1 MSRGYATS
9 VTLSE
14 RTVRAGRLVLRG
26 QARGFRSFLPFAGPA
41 VIASVAYMDPGNF
54 ATNIEAGAKLGYDLL
69 WVVVLASAIAMFF
82 QALSAKLGIATG
94 RSLAQASRDCFPRPV
109 VLAMWVV
116 SEIAAMATDLAE
128 FLGGAIGL
136 SLLLHLPLLV
146 GMAVTGIATYALLM
160 LQGRGFRPIELVIGG
175 LVVIIG
181 LSYLVELIIVPPDW
195 PSAAFHAVVPT
206 LQGMD
211 ALTLAVA
218 IVGATVMPH
227 AIHVHSG
234 LTHGRIVPRSESER
248 QKLIR
253 YSNREVLLAL
263 GLAGLVN
270 MAMVTMAASVF
281 HRPGLEAVTGLET
294 AYRTLV
300 PLLGIGAAGVF
311 LVSLIASGLSSSA
324 VATMAGQ
331 IIMQDFVGFRIP
343 IWVRR
348 LVTMA
353 PSFVVVAL
361 GVDTWQAL
369 ILSQVVLSLVLPVPM
384 LALLTITR
392 QRSIMGSAVNG
403 RLTAA
408 LGTLAASIVLALNG
422 LLILHLC
429 GISPIELAQT
439 LERRLDLA
447 AALGMAFIFV
457 LLTPLWS
464 TLAFR
469 QLASAKNA
477 SMVLTVVERLP
488 GGEAVHRGSA
498 ASWSPRM
505 ILPADTDAPEDPAT
519 GEVTV
524 ALPADWLDSI
534 GLQVSPPPGA
544 SGARIFHIV
553 GTVEG
558 RPVRDI
564 AIMVNAGPGAPALP
578 NAASR

>member
-1 MSRGYATS
+1 MSRAYAP
-9 VTLSE
+9 VTTSE

-26 QARGFRSFLPFAGPA
+26 QARGLRALLPFAGPA
-41 VIASVAYMDPGNF
+41 IIASVAYMDPGNF
-54 ATNIEAGAKLGYDLL
+54 ATNIEAGARLGYELL

-109 VLAMWVV
+109 VLAMWVA

-146 GMAVTGIATYALLM
+146 AMAVTAVATYALLM
-160 LQGRGFRPIELVIGG
+160 LQTRGFRPVELVIGG
-175 LVVIIG
+175 LVAVIG
-181 LSYLVELIIVPPDW
+181 VSYLVELMIVPPDW
-195 PSAAFHAVVPT
+195 AAAAYHVVVPT
-206 LQGMD
+206 LKGMD

-234 LTHGRIVPRSESER
+234 LTHRRIVPRNESER

-253 YSNREVLLAL
+253 YSNGEVLLAL

-270 MAMVTMAASVF
+270 MAMVAMSASVF
-281 HRPGLEAVTGLET
+281 HQAGLEAVTGLET

-300 PLLGIGAAGVF
+300 PLLGLGAAGVF

-384 LALLTITR
+384 LALLTLTR

-429 GISPIELAQT
+429 GVSPVDLAQI

-447 AALGMAFIFV
+447 AALAMGFIFV

-464 TLAFR
+464 SFAFR
-469 QLASAKNA
+469 QLSSVKNA
-477 SMVLTVVERLP
+477 SIVLTVIERLP
-488 GGEAVHRGSA
+488 SGEVIGRGCDG
-498 ASWSPRM
+498 SWSPRM
-505 ILPADTDAPEDPAT
+505 ILPPDADAPEDPAT
-519 GEVTV
+519 GGVTV
-524 ALPADWLDSI
+524 PLPADWLDSV

-544 SGARIFHIV
+544 SGARVFHIV
-553 GTVEG
+553 GTIDG
-558 RPVRDI
+558 RAVRDI
-564 AIMVNAGPGAPALP
+564 AIMVNAGPGEALAPAP
-578 NAASR
+578 AS

>member
-1 MSRGYATS
+1 MSRAYAS
-9 VTLSE
+9 PVTLSE
-14 RTVRAGRLVLRG
+14 RTVRAGRLALRG
-26 QARGFRSFLPFAGPA
+26 QAKGFGSFLPFVGPA

-69 WVVVLASAIAMFF
+69 WVVVLASVIAMFF

-94 RSLAQASRDCFPRPV
+94 RSLAQASRDCFPRPI

-136 SLLLHLPLLV
+136 SLLFHLPLFV
-146 GMAVTGIATYALLM
+146 GMAVTGVATYALLL

-175 LVVIIG
+175 LVAVIG
-181 LSYLVELIIVPPDW
+181 LCYLAELVIVPPDW
-195 PSAAFHAVVPT
+195 ASAAYHSVVPT
-206 LQGMD
+206 LSGMN

-234 LTHGRIVPRSESER
+234 LTHSRIVPRSEGER
-248 QKLIR
+248 RTLIR

-270 MAMVTMAASVF
+270 MAMVAMAASVF
-281 HRPGLEAVTGLET
+281 HHPGLDAVTGLET

-300 PLLGIGAAGVF
+300 PLLGLGAAGVF

-324 VATMAGQ
+324 VGTMAGQ

-353 PSFVVVAL
+353 PAFVVVAL

-384 LALLTITR
+384 LALLTLTR

-408 LGTLAASIVLALNG
+408 LGTLAASVVLALNG
-422 LLILHLC
+422 LLILHLF
-429 GISPIELAQT
+429 GMSPIELAQI

-447 AALGMAFIFV
+447 AALAMAFIFV

-464 TLAFR
+464 SLAFP
-469 QLASAKNA
+469 QLALAKNA
-477 SMVLTVVERLP
+477 SMVLTVIERLP
-488 GGEAVHRGSA
+488 NGEALARDSA
-498 ASWSPRM
+498 QSWQPRM
-505 ILPADTDAPEDPAT
+505 ILPVGIDAPEDPAT
-519 GEVTV
+519 GSLTV
-524 ALPADWLDSI
+524 PLPADWLDSV
-534 GLQVSPPPGA
+534 GLQVNPPPGA
-544 SGARIFHIV
+544 SGARVFHMV
-553 GTVEG
+553 GTVDG
-558 RPVRDI
+558 RQVRDI
-564 AIMVNAGPGAPALP
+564 AIMVNAGAGETPLPTPATP
-578 NAASR
+578 

>member
-1 MSRGYATS
+1 MSRAYAP
-9 VTLSE
+9 VTTSE
-14 RTVRAGRLVLRG
+14 RTIRAGRLVLRG
-26 QARGFRSFLPFAGPA
+26 QARGLRALLPFAGPA
-41 VIASVAYMDPGNF
+41 IIASVAYMDPGNF
-54 ATNIEAGAKLGYDLL
+54 ATNIEAGARLGYELL

-94 RSLAQASRDCFPRPV
+94 RSLAQASRDCFPRPI
-109 VLAMWVV
+109 VLAMWVA
-116 SEIAAMATDLAE
+116 SEVAAMATDLAE

-146 GMAVTGIATYALLM
+146 AMAVTAVATYALLM
-160 LQGRGFRPIELVIGG
+160 LQTRGFRPIELVIGG
-175 LVVIIG
+175 LVAVIG
-181 LSYLVELIIVPPDW
+181 VSYLVELMIMPPDW
-195 PSAAFHAVVPT
+195 ASAAYHVVVPT
-206 LQGMD
+206 LKGMD

-234 LTHGRIVPRSESER
+234 LTHRRIVPRNESER

-270 MAMVTMAASVF
+270 MAMVAMSASVF
-281 HRPGLEAVTGLET
+281 HQAGLEAVTGLET

-300 PLLGIGAAGVF
+300 PLLGLGAAGVF

-343 IWVRR
+343 IWLRR

-353 PSFVVVAL
+353 PSFVVVAF

-384 LALLTITR
+384 LALLTLTR

-429 GISPIELAQT
+429 GVSPIDLAQI
-439 LERRLDLA
+439 LERRLDFA
-447 AALGMAFIFV
+447 AALAMGFIFV

-464 TLAFR
+464 SFAFR
-469 QLASAKNA
+469 QLSSAKNA
-477 SMVLTVVERLP
+477 SMVLTVIERLP
-488 GGEAVHRGSA
+488 SGEVVGRGCDG
-498 ASWSPRM
+498 SWNPRM
-505 ILPADTDAPEDPAT
+505 ILPPDADAPEDPAT
-519 GEVTV
+519 GGV
-524 ALPADWLDSI
+524 AVPLPADWLDSV

-544 SGARIFHIV
+544 SGARVFHIV
-553 GTVEG
+553 GTIDG
-558 RPVRDI
+558 RAVRDI
-564 AIMVNAGPGAPALP
+564 AIMVNAGPGEALAAAP
-578 NAASR
+578 

>member
-1 MSRGYATS
+1 MSMS
-9 VTLSE
+9 SPTLSE
-14 RTVRAGRLVLRG
+14 RTVRSARLALRG
-26 QARGFRSFLPFAGPA
+26 QSGALRSILPFAGPA

-109 VLAMWVV
+109 VLAMWVG

-136 SLLLHLPLLV
+136 SLLFHLPLLV
-146 GMAVTGIATYALLM
+146 AMAATGVATYALLM

-175 LVVIIG
+175 LVAVIG
-181 LSYLVELIIVPPDW
+181 VSYLAELIIMPPDW
-195 PSAAFHAVVPT
+195 RSVAFHSVVPK
-206 LQGMD
+206 LEGMD

-234 LTHGRIVPRSESER
+234 LIHDRIVPRNDAQR
-248 QKLIR
+248 RKLID

-270 MAMVTMAASVF
+270 MAMVAMSAAVF
-281 HRPGLEAVTGLET
+281 HHPGLDAITGLET

-300 PLLGIGAAGVF
+300 PLLGAGAAGVF

-331 IIMQDFVGFRIP
+331 IIMQDYVGFRIP

-348 LVTMA
+348 LATMA
-353 PSFVVVAL
+353 PSFVAVAL
-361 GVDTWQAL
+361 GVDTWRAL

-384 LALLTITR
+384 LALLTLTR
-392 QRSIMGSAVNG
+392 QRSIMGAAVNG
-403 RLTAA
+403 RLTGA

-422 LLILHLC
+422 LLVLHLC
-429 GISPIELAQT
+429 GVSPLELAQI

-447 AALGMAFIFV
+447 AALAIVFIFV

-464 TLAFR
+464 SLAFP
-469 QLASAKNA
+469 QLSAAKNA
-477 SMVLTVVERLP
+477 SIVLAVLERLP
-488 GGEAVHRGSA
+488 SGKVIGRGSDQ
-498 ASWSPRM
+498 SWNPRM
-505 ILPADTDAPEDPAT
+505 MLPPDADALEDPAT
-519 GEVTV
+519 GGVTV
-524 ALPADWLDSI
+524 RLPADWLDSV

-544 SGARIFHIV
+544 SGSRVFHIV
-553 GTVEG
+553 GTVDG

-564 AIMVNAGPGAPALP
+564 AIMVNAGPHAPV
-578 NAASR
+578 S

>member
-1 MSRGYATS
+1 MT

-26 QARGFRSFLPFAGPA
+26 QAKGLRSFLPFAGPA
-41 VIASVAYMDPGNF
+41 VIASVAYVDPGNF

-109 VLAMWVV
+109 VLAMWVA

-136 SLLLHLPLLV
+136 SLLFHVPLLV
-146 GMAVTGIATYALLM
+146 AMAVTGIATYALLM
-160 LQGRGFRPIELVIGG
+160 LQGRGFRPVELVIGG
-175 LVVIIG
+175 LVAVIG
-181 LSYLVELIIVPPDW
+181 LCYLAELIIVPPDW
-195 PSAAFHAVVPT
+195 ASVAYHAVVPT
-206 LQGMD
+206 LQGMN

-234 LTHGRIVPRSESER
+234 LTHDRIVPRSDSER
-248 QKLIR
+248 QKLIH

-263 GLAGLVN
+263 GVAGLIN
-270 MAMVTMAASVF
+270 MAMVAMAASVF
-281 HRPGLEAVTGLET
+281 HHPGLEAVSGLET

-300 PLLGIGAAGVF
+300 PLLGLGAAAVF

-343 IWVRR
+343 IWLRR

-384 LALLTITR
+384 LALLTLTR

-422 LLILHLC
+422 LLILHLF

-439 LERRLDLA
+439 LEHRLDLGV
-447 AALGMAFIFV
+447 ALGMAFIFV

-469 QLASAKNA
+469 GLTAPRSAA
-477 SMVLTVVERLP
+477 MVLTVIEQLP
-488 GGEAVHRGSA
+488 GGEAVARGSA
-498 ASWSPRM
+498 ASWNPGM
-505 ILPADTDAPEDPAT
+505 VLPAGVDAPEDPAT
-519 GEVTV
+519 GGVTV
-524 ALPADWLDSI
+524 RLPADWLDSV

-544 SGARIFHIV
+544 SGARVFHIV
-553 GTVEG
+553 GTIDG
-558 RPVRDI
+558 RQVRNI
-564 AIMVNAGPGAPALP
+564 AIMVNAGPGGGRLA
-578 NAASR
+578 AASPSP